1 MLQNSWQ
8 EKISAGKL
16 HVLKYKIKNIRD
28 EIEVWWEK
36 CFLSEDEKQ
45 KFEDYKS
52 TNYTPELYD
61 RHVEEFKRLKRK
73 FHRHE

>member
-1 MLQNSWQ
+1 MLQNFWQ
-8 EKISAGKL
+8 GKISEGKL
-16 HVLKYKIKNIRD
+16 HVLKYKVKNLRD

-36 CFLSEDEKQ
+36 CCLSEDEKQ

-61 RHVEEFKRLKRK
+61 CHVEELKRLQRK
-73 FHRHE
+73 FYRTE